1 MPTQTMPVPS
11 LKIGRENLLHC
22 KSELVFQDFK
32 NGESCVNAVVKD
44 YSKRLELISM
54 TIDEVLIEKIMDLN
68 NDIMKAS
75 ADGMRSLVVRRKHIT
90 VH

>member
-1 MPTQTMPVPS
+1 MPVPS

-68 NDIMKAS
+68 NDVMKAS
-75 ADGMRSLVVRRKHIT
+75 DRWNEIVSGTRKHIT